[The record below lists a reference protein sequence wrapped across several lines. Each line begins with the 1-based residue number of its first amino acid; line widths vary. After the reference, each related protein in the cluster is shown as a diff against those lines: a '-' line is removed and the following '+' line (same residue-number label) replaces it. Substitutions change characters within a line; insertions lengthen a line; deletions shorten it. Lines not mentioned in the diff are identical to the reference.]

1 MFETSPH
8 HRILRIPSNVTVAL
22 MISLLV
28 LLDGSWLNPIVA
40 LAGRPIAPDFNISSL
55 DGTYYSNFKLEG
67 ERALLMFWAPWCGFC
82 RKDLPKL
89 AKFYQRDIPDDLQM
103 LTIGTLSS
111 LDEVE
116 QYVTNHPGSFPFPA
130 AYDEGRVL
138 AGDFGIRSLPTY
150 VLLDGNGTI
159 LLVHRGSGI
168 LKNKKFQ
175 QLFP

>member
-1 MFETSPH
+1 MIETSPH
-8 HRILRIPSNVTVAL
+8 HRLLRTPSNMTVAL

-28 LLDGSWLNPIVA
+28 LLDGLWLHPSVA
-40 LAGRPIAPDFNISSL
+40 LASPPIAPDFNISSL

-67 ERALLMFWAPWCGFC
+67 ERALLMFWGPWCEYC

-89 AKFYQRDIPDDLQM
+89 AKFYKRDMSDDLQI
-103 LTIGTLSS
+103 LTIGTSSS
-111 LDEVE
+111 LKAVE
-116 QYVTNHPGSFPFPA
+116 QYVTNHPRAFPFPA
-130 AYDEGRVL
+130 AYDEENVL
-138 AGDFGIRSLPTY
+138 AEDFGIRSFPTY
-150 VLLDGNGTI
+150 VLLDGKGTI